1 MKNLIVI
8 RHAKSD
14 WNNNLTDLDRPI
26 SDRGKN
32 DVKVM
37 SKVID
42 EINLKPEI
50 IYSSPAKRTIETY
63 ENFLIHSSIIKNIKF
78 FKSDLLYDFSGFN
91 VLKFINNIEDSLSKV
106 LIFSHNNSCSFLTSE
121 FANKYIHVPTCGII
135 IFDFDVSSWKEITT
149 GNYNHYFPKSFR

>member
-1 MKNLIVI
+1 MKKLIVI

-14 WNNNLTDLDRPI
+14 WNNNLSDLDRPI
-26 SDRGKN
+26 SNRGKN

-42 EINLKPEI
+42 EINIKPEI

-63 ENFLIHSSIIKNIKF
+63 KNFLNHSLIIRDIKF
-78 FKSDLLYDFSGFN
+78 FTSDLLYDFSGYN
-91 VLKFINNIEDSLSKV
+91 VLKFISNIDNSLSQV

-121 FANKYIHVPTCGII
+121 YANKYIHVPTCGII
-135 IFDFDVSSWKEITT
+135 IFDFDVSSWKEIST
-149 GNYNHYFPKSFR
+149 GTYNYYFPKSFR

>member
-14 WNNNLTDLDRPI
+14 WNNNLPDLDRPI

-42 EINLKPEI
+42 KINLKPEI
-50 IYSSPAKRTIETY
+50 IYSSPAKRTNETY

-78 FKSDLLYDFSGFN
+78 F
-91 VLKFINNIEDSLSKV
+91 SK
-106 LIFSHNNSCSFLTSE
+106 E
-121 FANKYIHVPTCGII
+121 F
-135 IFDFDVSSWKEITT
+135 
-149 GNYNHYFPKSFR
+149 R